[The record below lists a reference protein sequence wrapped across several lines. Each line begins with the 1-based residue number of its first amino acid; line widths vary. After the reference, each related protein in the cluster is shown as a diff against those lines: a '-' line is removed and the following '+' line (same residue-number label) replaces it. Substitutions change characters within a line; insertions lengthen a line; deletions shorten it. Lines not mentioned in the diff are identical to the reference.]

1 MNTTSAIDRLLRDFP
16 NEEMPPEKETAHV
29 ATIARYKAGKQR
41 EAAVEALVLGHMRDA
56 FFYARKCAYSRIDDD
71 ELISLCYSALT
82 RAAER
87 VKPNLARFFAYA
99 KPYIRGAI
107 CRTWKSKDTVKNA
120 WGAESLDVD
129 AENEDQKNEP
139 SQEAEFGLIDLHEK
153 WDLVKP
159 LLSKLSK
166 QECLVLSLFYEGG
179 FNFREIG
186 DMLKVTRSAT
196 QGTHT
201 RALKKLRNALLR
213 QKRLYL

>member
-16 NEEMPPEKETAHV
+16 NEEIPEAVETAHV

-41 EAAVEALVLGHMRDA
+41 EAAVEALVLGHLRDA

-71 ELISLCYSALT
+71 ELVSLCYSALT

-107 CRTWKSKDTVKNA
+107 CRTWKSKDTVRGA

-129 AENEDQKNEP
+129 LENEDSKNEP
-139 SQEAEFGLIDLHEK
+139 SQEAEFALIDLREK
-153 WDLVKP
+153 WELVKP
-159 LLSKLSK
+159 LMSKLSK
-166 QECLVLSLFYEGG
+166 REQMVLQLFYEGG
-179 FNFREIG
+179 FNFRQIG
-186 DMLKVTRSAT
+186 DMLGVTRSAT

-201 RALKKLRNALLR
+201 RALRKIRNALMR
-213 QKRLYL
+213 QRRLYL